1 MLLPSDEEL
10 RQRKEEK
17 DRPAVERKKVLNSRL
32 LTLIPAGTQFDLRS
46 LYEAAI
52 TVYETSFD
60 VYPEIYGSV
69 LER

>member
-1 MLLPSDEEL
+1 LLNE
-10 RQRKEEK
+10 
-17 DRPAVERKKVLNSRL
+17 RL
-32 LTLIPAGTQFDLRS
+32 LTLIPAGAQFDLRS
-46 LYEAAI
+46 LYEAAM